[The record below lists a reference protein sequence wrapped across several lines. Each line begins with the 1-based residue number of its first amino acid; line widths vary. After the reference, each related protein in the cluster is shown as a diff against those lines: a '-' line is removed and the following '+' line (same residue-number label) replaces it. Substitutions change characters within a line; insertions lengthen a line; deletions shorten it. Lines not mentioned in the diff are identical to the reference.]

1 MDQLNSSLP
10 APNRTALDRQVDDE
24 LVRIA
29 FRDSVIGAV
38 AASLVA
44 IALAVILQAAL
55 LGTAVWLWLAFALA
69 CNGLRLA
76 ARRWFLRHPDRLDGV
91 RAKYLFTTTT
101 TIAAA
106 PWGTAAW
113 FFYPAVGPAFQT
125 AIVLMLAGLT
135 TGSARL
141 LVPVLP
147 ANLAYLYLTVVP
159 LMIRFLSA
167 DSPAVVSIGLGAMCV
182 FFLSYMTL
190 AARQQ
195 LHTLR
200 HSLRLGYEN
209 AALVTSLQAEVRQ
222 RSAIETELREASAQ
236 AHAASQAKSEF
247 LATMS
252 HEIRTPMNGFIGML
266 QLLRDTEQMPPHQH
280 DMVRVATTSAEALH
294 DLLNDVLDFSRIE
307 AGRLE
312 LECIPFAP
320 ASVAECAIAALLPR
334 ARAAGLTLRQELAPG
349 LPATVRGD
357 PTRVRQVLFN
367 LLSNAI
373 KFTPCGE
380 VVLALRVLGGPEAG
394 GFLRLE
400 FSVRDT
406 GIGIDPATQARLFQ
420 PFTQGDSS
428 MSRRYGGTGLGLV
441 ISRQLAEAMGG
452 ELTVDSAAGR
462 GSVFRFVARVA
473 TVDNTPVNAAA
484 QIRSELAALPRLAGR
499 ALVVED
505 DRTNQRV
512 ISLYLRQL
520 GIDFELADDG
530 ERGVALAVSQTWD
543 VVLMDC
549 QLPGVDGLEATR
561 RIRTQRPL
569 ATLPIIALTANARAD
584 NRDACLAAG
593 MNHFLTKP
601 VRLRDLAVILQTCL
615 PEAKAG
621 TKTPG

>member
-1 MDQLNSSLP
+1 MDQTPSTLSASTR
-10 APNRTALDRQVDDE
+10 AALDQQVEAE
-24 LVRIA
+24 LIRTA
-29 FRDSVIGAV
+29 FRDSIIGAV

-44 IALAVILQAAL
+44 VSLAVILESAL
-55 LGTAVWLWLAFALA
+55 LGSAVWAWLAGAVA
-69 CNGLRLA
+69 CNGLRLG
-76 ARRWFLRHPDRLDGV
+76 ARRWFLRQPERPVDAT
-91 RAKYLFTTTT
+91 AKRVFIGATA
-101 TIAAA
+101 IGAV
-106 PWGTAAW
+106 PWGAAAW

-159 LMIRFLSA
+159 LMVRFLTA
-167 DSPAVVSIGLGAMCV
+167 DSPPVVSIGLGAMCL
-182 FFLSYMTL
+182 FFLGYMTL

-200 HSLRLGYEN
+200 RSLHLGFEN
-209 AALVTSLQAEVRQ
+209 AALVASLQAEVRQ
-222 RSAIETELREASAQ
+222 RTEVETELRAASAQ
-236 AHAASQAKSEF
+236 ANAASQAKSEF

-266 QLLRDTEQMPPHQH
+266 QLLRDTERMPPHQQ
-280 DMVRVATTSAEALH
+280 DMVRVATASAEALH

-312 LECIPFAP
+312 LESIPFAP

-334 ARAAGLTLRQELAPG
+334 AGTAGLTLRQEIAPG
-349 LPATVRGD
+349 LPAAVRGD

-373 KFTPCGE
+373 KFTPDGE
-380 VVLALRVLGGPEAG
+380 ITLAVRALGGPGAD
-394 GFLRLE
+394 GFQRLE

-406 GIGIDPATQARLFQ
+406 GIGIDEATQARLFQ

-441 ISRQLAEAMGG
+441 ISRKLAEAMGG
-452 ELTVDSAAGR
+452 ELTVESTAGR
-462 GSVFRFVARVA
+462 GSVFRFSARFA
-473 TVDNTPVNAAA
+473 TVEDERAAA
-484 QIRSELAALPRLAGR
+484 AHLRGEHAALPRLTGR

-512 ISLYLRQL
+512 ISHYLRQL
-520 GIDFELADDG
+520 GIEFELAEDG
-530 ERGVALAVSQTWD
+530 ERGVALAVSQSWD

-561 RIRTQRPL
+561 RIRAQRPHDV
-569 ATLPIIALTANARAD
+569 LPIIALTANARAD

-601 VRLRDLAVILQTCL
+601 VRLRDLAAILRTCL
-615 PEAKAG
+615 PESPADAGAK
-621 TKTPG
+621 P